1 MGDGGE
7 NRLRPFGRSRHDAK
21 PMSLRVPIYLV
32 GAKQSDYVALT
43 RAGGSRP
50 IALPVRSPY
59 LCPMSPFNQLRRS
72 RKRRIIAG
80 VCGGVAEWLGWNV
93 TLVRILFVVGSIL
106 PIIPGFVVYLVLWV
120 ILKEESVGTFN

>member
-1 MGDGGE
+1 
-7 NRLRPFGRSRHDAK
+7 
-21 PMSLRVPIYLV
+21 
-32 GAKQSDYVALT
+32 
-43 RAGGSRP
+43 
-50 IALPVRSPY
+50 
-59 LCPMSPFNQLRRS
+59 MSPFNQLRRS